1 MDVIEIVAQISN
13 LPCGRLPIGPA
24 RLKCALLAL
33 KGLKLALMEA
43 GVPVSSY
50 VGDDEL

>member
-1 MDVIEIVAQISN
+1 LRQSDLLDLLGVT
-13 LPCGRLPIGPA
+13 IGPA

-33 KGLKLALMEA
+33 KGLKLALMQA

-50 VGDDEL
+50 VDDEDH